1 VSELPSG
8 AVEVLAG
15 TAEPDLRWLVVADGD
30 DAELST
36 MLEVYRGGRL
46 VKKSGFGGPVLYDDA
61 LINEW
66 RGRSDGLPY
75 FVMARTLPIVD
86 RVVAT
91 TDRGTEVVLALSPV
105 IERWELRFAA
115 AALPDGEGPASLR
128 VESEGIT
135 LESTSQ
141 QTPRFRREQ

>member
-1 VSELPSG
+1 VTESPAG

-15 TAEPDLRWLVVADGD
+15 SAEPDLRWVVVADGD
-30 DAELST
+30 DADLGT
-36 MLEVYRGGRL
+36 MLQVYRDGRL
-46 VKKSGFGGPVLYDDA
+46 VKRSGFGGPALYGDA
-61 LINEW
+61 VFNEW

-91 TDRGTEVVLALSPV
+91 TDLGTEVVLTLSPV

-115 AALPDGEGPASLR
+115 AALPEGEGPGSLR
-128 VESEGIT
+128 AESDGIT
-135 LESTSQ
+135 LEIRPQ
-141 QTPRFRREQ
+141 PMPRFPRGQ

>member
-1 VSELPSG
+1 MSERASG
-8 AVEVLAG
+8 AAEVLAG
-15 TAEPDLRWLVVADGD
+15 TAEPDLRWVVVADGD

-36 MLEVYRGGRL
+36 MLEVYRDGHL
-46 VKKSGFGGPVLYDDA
+46 VKKSGFAGPALYDDD
-61 LINEW
+61 LVNEW

-115 AALPDGEGPASLR
+115 AALPEGEGPGSLR

-135 LESTSQ
+135 LETRPQ
-141 QTPRFRREQ
+141 PMPRFPRGQ